1 MNNQKNHHE
10 NEIADVVHDGV
21 TLKTF
26 EDTQMKKK
34 VMIPQV
40 I

>member
-21 TLKTF
+21 TLNIGRHSN
-26 EDTQMKKK
+26 EEEGNDS
-34 VMIPQV
+34 
-40 I
+40 